1 MDRFT
6 QSWLSR
12 SASWLVPKE
21 YESAIKENSQQHIQ
35 ETLQHY
41 EYSKL
46 LEFLQNQIEKN
57 VDGIA
62 NISIAAGPLC
72 NDLTDEQ
79 KTVWSQVTQ
88 TINKQFK
95 DSGIAI
101 RFNLQANQANDTDI
115 KNYESHYPPH
125 SILPEH
131 CHNSQAM

>member
-6 QSWLSR
+6 QSWLAR

-57 VDGIA
+57 ADGIA
-62 NISIAAGPLC
+62 NISMNKKLSGLKLHIRLI
-72 NDLTDEQ
+72 NSL
-79 KTVWSQVTQ
+79 KTQV
-88 TINKQFK
+88 
-95 DSGIAI
+95 
-101 RFNLQANQANDTDI
+101 
-115 KNYESHYPPH
+115 
-125 SILPEH
+125 
-131 CHNSQAM
+131 

>member
-57 VDGIA
+57 ADGIA

-72 NDLTDEQ
+72 HDLTDEQ
-79 KTVWSQVTQ
+79 KTVWSQVTH
-88 TINKQFK
+88 TINQQFK
-95 DSGIAI
+95 DSGIALSLI
-101 RFNLQANQANDTDI
+101 HI
-115 KNYESHYPPH
+115 
-125 SILPEH
+125 
-131 CHNSQAM
+131 